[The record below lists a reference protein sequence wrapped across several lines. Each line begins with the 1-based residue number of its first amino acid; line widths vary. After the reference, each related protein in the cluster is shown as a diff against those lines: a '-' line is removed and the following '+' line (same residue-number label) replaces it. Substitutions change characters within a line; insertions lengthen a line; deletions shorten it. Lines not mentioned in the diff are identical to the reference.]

1 MGTGYSLR
9 IWSPASVDLYSFGHY
24 TLEKRDS
31 ACKFSANT
39 RLEFFFSCGSFLE
52 AGRWISLASAK
63 KSICWRKW
71 TCCNVSQPLKSLAE
85 TSLPKPSAVRKGY
98 LNFLSFNNALKFNL
112 LNLLEIIKLIFCETL
127 PRLKRYHVLSF
138 KQEKI
143 LKTGKRFVLELFAS
157 RECLRCCYTRTNEID
172 NQITVKTKVMYTG
185 YWIMIIT
192 TDNIKISRTNFPL
205 DD

>member
-1 MGTGYSLR
+1 MFRNKEWHYTDVFSISIVFRYLEIYTTSLEPSNITVYKSKTRYRKMGTGYWLR

-138 KQEKI
+138 QQEKI

-157 RECLRCCYTRTNEID
+157 REC
-172 NQITVKTKVMYTG
+172 
-185 YWIMIIT
+185 
-192 TDNIKISRTNFPL
+192 
-205 DD
+205 